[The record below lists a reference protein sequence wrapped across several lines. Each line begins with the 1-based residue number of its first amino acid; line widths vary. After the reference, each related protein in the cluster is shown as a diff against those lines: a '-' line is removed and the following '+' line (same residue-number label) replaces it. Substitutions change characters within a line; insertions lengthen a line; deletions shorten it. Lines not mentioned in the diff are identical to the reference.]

1 MSATLH
7 TSREQCETLSK
18 ELVTKTNEAETLA
31 LSVHEKEKLA
41 QALHD
46 KQQECDRLQQELRV
60 QENLKEEMWS
70 ESNAIVSSQRTQLAT
85 LTDERTTLEEHIAE
99 GNRGRFNL
107 QTTLHGA
114 RDAAAALQERVNN
127 LAQQLDDKD
136 TSLARS
142 ESAVDDM
149 TRKYKQLEKE
159 KKKMMQHS
167 RHLEQV
173 VHIATSNTVAYLK
186 DIIVHVTVRIPCV

>member
-173 VHIATSNTVAYLK
+173 VHIA
-186 DIIVHVTVRIPCV
+186 P

>member
-1 MSATLH
+1 M
-7 TSREQCETLSK
+7 

-99 GNRGRFNL
+99 GNRVRFNL